1 MTLTDLNHCFSGSLT
16 ITVFV
21 LLSLVIL
28 EHLFILDTY
37 VSEIVNTI
45 LKKFTQEML
54 MNYITRTDI

>member
-21 LLSLVIL
+21 MLSLVIL
-28 EHLFILDTY
+28 EHSSILDTY

-45 LKKFTQEML
+45 LK
-54 MNYITRTDI
+54 NIYTRGVDELYHPY

>member
-28 EHLFILDTY
+28 EHSCILDTY
-37 VSEIVNTI
+37 VGEIVNTI
-45 LKKFTQEML
+45 LKK
-54 MNYITRTDI
+54 NYTRAVDELYHPY